1 MKKKQEEI
9 LFTKELVDGFVRRAY
24 HTACE
29 HGFHDEEHSDEHWMM
44 LVVSEIGEMMEA
56 DRKNRR
62 AARNKMEQVMSLDAA
77 AKNSFDHY
85 FELFIKDTLEDEL
98 ADVCIRLFDF
108 CGMRGVL
115 PLMTDHGIVD
125 MSESFE
131 RLYGDLSITELCFG
145 LTEFTVEILNSDN
158 LSRDIGVIVAF
169 CVEFARY
176 HNIDLVWHIEQ
187 KMKYNESR
195 PKKHGK
201 KY

>member
-29 HGFHDEEHSDEHWMM
+29 HGFHDEWHSDEHWMM

-62 AARNKMEQVMSLDAA
+62 ANRAG
-77 AKNSFDHY
+77 
-85 FELFIKDTLEDEL
+85 FEKCVGLTWDDRFKDYVKDSLEDEL

-108 CGMRGVL
+108 CGMHGVL

-125 MSESFE
+125 MSECFE
-131 RLYGDLSITELCFG
+131 NLYGALSITEQCFG
-145 LTEFTVEILNSDN
+145 LTEFAVEIPNSEN

-169 CVEFARY
+169 CIEFARY

-187 KMKYNESR
+187 KMHYNESR